1 MYSPTME
8 LISSEEAAT
17 ILGVNRR
24 QVTQLTR
31 DGLLRA
37 KLVGNANMYDPS
49 EVHQLKEIR
58 SSNLTLA
65 EVAARA
71 ARAEMTAYRLERQV
85 ARLIDVIGANIPS
98 ADLSRDAVV
107 ALHLKVEDE
116 LKSRCVPT
124 VEDLM
129 YWAQT
134 FQSLSEEYFHMV
146 AKEFET
152 EEPWSFYLQL
162 SNQLLKRTPNG
173 LLKKDLELSTA
184 YNYLEMTRRGMRQ
197 VMFFYVRTTANKR
210 FAHRLFPESLGDV
223 HEDVL
228 AMVSLIA
235 D

>member
-1 MYSPTME
+1 ME
-8 LISSEEAAT
+8 LISSEEAAS
-17 ILGVNRR
+17 ILGVTRR

-58 SSNLTLA
+58 ASNLTLP

-85 ARLIDVIGANIPS
+85 SQLLDVIGANIPS
-98 ADLSRDAVV
+98 ADLDKDAVI

-116 LKSRCVPT
+116 LKAASVPT
-124 VEDLM
+124 VADLM
-129 YWAQT
+129 FWAQT
-134 FQSLSEEYFHMV
+134 FQSLSEEYFHVV
-146 AKEFET
+146 AKELST
-152 EEPWSFYLQL
+152 EEPWASYLQL
-162 SNQLLKRTPNG
+162 SNQLLKRMPQKF
-173 LLKKDLELSTA
+173 LKSDLELSTA
-184 YNYLEMTRRGMRQ
+184 YNYLEMTRRGLRQ
-197 VMFFYVRTTANKR
+197 VMFFYVRATANKR
-210 FAHRLFPESLGDV
+210 LAYRLFPESLGDV

-228 AMVSLIA
+228 AMVSMIA

>member
-1 MYSPTME
+1 ME
-8 LISSEEAAT
+8 LISSEEAAE

-31 DGLLRA
+31 DGLLRS
-37 KLVGNANMYDPS
+37 KLVGNANMYDPN
-49 EVHQLKEIR
+49 EVHQLREIR
-58 SSNLTLA
+58 ASSLTLA

-85 ARLIDVIGANIPS
+85 SQLLDVIGANIPS
-98 ADLSRDAVV
+98 ADIQKDAVV
-107 ALHLKVEDE
+107 ALHLKVEDA
-116 LKSRCVPT
+116 LKDKGIPT

-134 FQSLSEEYFHMV
+134 FQSLSEEYFHVV

-152 EEPWSFYLQL
+152 EEPWTPYLNL
-162 SNQLLKRTPNG
+162 SNQLLRKTPYAR
-173 LLKKDLELSTA
+173 LKTDLELSTA
-184 YNYLEMTRRGMRQ
+184 HNFLEMARRGMRQ
-197 VMFFYVRTTANKR
+197 VMFFYVRTTSNKR
-210 FAHRLFPESLGDV
+210 IAHRLFPESLNDV

-235 D
+235 DDQG